1 MVEYDLIKNI
11 PIDAVERESAEC
23 SLEYYDPDTINAE
36 LERIKKFG
44 LLSPPVFILEKN
56 QYKAIL
62 GKRSVD
68 CCRILK
74 RDITWGLVLTNNLD
88 EYGFFKF
95 LILLK
100 KEVKG
105 FNVIE
110 KAIAVK
116 KAFDLDLIHKTDD
129 YICSLLDIPRNE
141 IYIHNFLRLAQAPHD
156 VKLLILRGKLHE
168 NTVFEI
174 FNFPVDCW
182 PLLYHFFSLLGIGTK
197 KRNEIISMLYAITDG
212 NTKTVES
219 ILENEELKKILRL
232 HIDPPQIALR
242 VYDFIK
248 ELRYPYISQY
258 KKKFYSKLKELDI
271 DRDFQLRIPRD
282 FEHWEFSI
290 SIPFSSQEDLKC
302 NLNKLKEIVD
312 KKAFEELM
320 SMR

>member
-11 PIDAVERESAEC
+11 PIDAVERESSEY

-36 LERIKKFG
+36 LERTKKFG
-44 LLSPPVFILEKN
+44 LLSPPVFILEN
-56 QYKAIL
+56 NRYKAIL
-62 GKRSVD
+62 GKLSVD
-68 CCRILK
+68 CCRILR
-74 RDITWGLVLTNNLD
+74 RDISWGLVLKNNLD
-88 EYGFFKF
+88 EYGFLKF

-110 KAIAVK
+110 KANAVK
-116 KAFDLDLIHKTDD
+116 RAFDLDLLQKADD

-141 IYIHNFLRLAQAPHD
+141 KYIHNFLHLAQAPED

-174 FNFPVDCW
+174 FNFPEDCW
-182 PLLYHFFSLLGIGTK
+182 PLLSHFLSLLFIGTK
-197 KRNEIISMLYAITDG
+197 KRNEIVSMLYAITDR
-212 NTKTVES
+212 NTKKLES
-219 ILENEELKKILRL
+219 ILENEELKKLLLL

-248 ELRYPYISQY
+248 ELRYPYISKY
-258 KKKFYSKLKELDI
+258 KKKFYSKLKEVDI

-290 SIPFSSQEDLKC
+290 SIPFSSKEDLKY
-302 NLNKLKEIVD
+302 NLNKLKEVVD